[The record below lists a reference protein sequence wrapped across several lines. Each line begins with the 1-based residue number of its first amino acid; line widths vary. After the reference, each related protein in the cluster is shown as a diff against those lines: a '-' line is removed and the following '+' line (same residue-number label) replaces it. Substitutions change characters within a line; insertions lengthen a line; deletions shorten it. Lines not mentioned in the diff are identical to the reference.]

1 MPNTK
6 MQNTK
11 LINALVSVAPKYAND
26 KVDGQAIALTT
37 CSKDKAGTTDH
48 TRVIALLDY
57 DALLPEIE
65 CTDKLSG
72 LDRAI
77 MDAVYTRW
85 ANRTNQE
92 SNECMISYLDIY
104 RTMHGCNASQIGP
117 SVEDKIRRSVR
128 KLRHIDVTIQYNED
142 SNRVRDYFKK
152 AGIRSAA
159 IRGHA
164 LVADE
169 IDIEMR
175 NHTAMKGIRLYRCP
189 VMWEYAL
196 AQQQIL
202 TVEPELL
209 DIKGMSMTDK
219 VTAIRN
225 CLIAIIKS
233 KAAKS
238 LQSDRFRYETILNNA
253 GYPLSPYRQTQSTDR
268 KMINSILKYYASIG
282 IIVSYTES
290 KDHKTVTINM

>member
-1 MPNTK
+1 MSNTK

-11 LINALVSVAPKYAND
+11 LINALVSVAPRYAND

-37 CSKDKAGTTDH
+37 CSKDKVGTTEH
-48 TRVIALLDY
+48 TRMIALLDY
-57 DALLPEIE
+57 DSLLPEIE

-72 LDRAI
+72 LDRAV

-85 ANRTNQE
+85 ANRENQE
-92 SNECMISYLDIY
+92 NNECMISYLDIY
-104 RTMHGCNASQIGP
+104 RTMHGCNVPQIGP
-117 SVEDKIRRSVR
+117 SVEHKIRQSVR

-142 SNRVRDYFKK
+142 TSRVRDYFKK

-159 IRGHA
+159 VRGHA

-189 VMWEYAL
+189 IMWEYAL

-219 VTAIRN
+219 VTAVRN

-238 LQSDRFRYETILNNA
+238 LQSDSFRYETILNNA
-253 GYPLSPYRQTQSTDR
+253 GYRQGTYRKAQLVDR
-268 KMINSILKYYASIG
+268 RMINSILEYYVSVG
-282 IIVSYTES
+282 IIKSYSES
-290 KDHKTVTINM
+290 DDHKSVTIHV